1 MKILLITR
9 KRKFRKTMY
18 VAECTEHGE
27 LAERFVKQELNNAIV
42 NHILKDHVVHIDN
55 G

>member
-9 KRKFRKTMY
+9 TRKFRRTLF

-27 LAERFVKQELNNAIV
+27 LAERYVKQELDTAIV
-42 NHILKDHVVHIDN
+42 NHILKDHMVHIDN

>member
-1 MKILLITR
+1 MMIKIFTRTR
-9 KRKFRKTMY
+9 KSYTTLF

-27 LAERFVKQELNNAIV
+27 LAERYVKQELDTAIV
-42 NHILKDHVVHIDN
+42 NHILKDHMVHIDN

>member
-1 MKILLITR
+1 MEILLITR
-9 KRKFRKTMY
+9 KRKFRKTLY

-27 LAERFVKQELNNAIV
+27 LAERYVKQELQTEIV
-42 NHILKDHVVHIDN
+42 NHILKDHMVHIDN